1 MILTVTITRLKPGV
15 NESPRRLFEQAAI
28 NCVSALRF
36 LPRKFVSIILQPRMQ
51 PRFIQIAGVIWTL
64 VYASVIVWIYATEP
78 RSFKEVATNSQV
90 AAGVYEINQ
99 EKFNNGLALFRRDQ
113 FRAAR
118 DEWSGADPAQKD
130 PRTQF
135 YIGYAFYREG
145 WGRVYYDTAL
155 FKQGLDAVNR
165 AISQAPNGTL
175 VVDDPNLQMHSA
187 AELKAELEQGTETGW
202 KDLNPVK
209 LFRQRK

>member
-1 MILTVTITRLKPGV
+1 MQTRL
-15 NESPRRLFEQAAI
+15 
-28 NCVSALRF
+28 
-36 LPRKFVSIILQPRMQ
+36 
-51 PRFIQIAGVIWTL
+51 IQIGGIIWTL
-64 VYASVIVWIYATEP
+64 VYAGIIVWIYATEP

-99 EKFNNGLALFRRDQ
+99 EKFNNALVLFRREQ

-145 WGRVYYDTAL
+145 WGRVYYDDAL
-155 FKQGLDAVNR
+155 YKLGLEAVNR
-165 AISQAPNGTL
+165 AIALAPNGTL
-175 VVDDPNLQMHSA
+175 LIDDPNLQMHSA
-187 AELKAELEQGTETGW
+187 AELKAELEQGTERGW
-202 KDLNPVK
+202 KDVNPLK